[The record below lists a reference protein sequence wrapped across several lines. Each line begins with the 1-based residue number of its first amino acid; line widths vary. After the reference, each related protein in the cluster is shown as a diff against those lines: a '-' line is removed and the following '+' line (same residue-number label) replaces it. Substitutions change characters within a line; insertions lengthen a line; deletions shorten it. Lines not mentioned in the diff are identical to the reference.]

1 MRKLQNEDRV
11 WRQFC
16 AMPGRCGE
24 VADVDSVKG
33 LKERPESKLIA
44 PSFVHDVLTS
54 SSSSYFSINE
64 YI

>member
-44 PSFVHDVLTS
+44 PSFVHDFSLLLLT
-54 SSSSYFSINE
+54 YFSINE